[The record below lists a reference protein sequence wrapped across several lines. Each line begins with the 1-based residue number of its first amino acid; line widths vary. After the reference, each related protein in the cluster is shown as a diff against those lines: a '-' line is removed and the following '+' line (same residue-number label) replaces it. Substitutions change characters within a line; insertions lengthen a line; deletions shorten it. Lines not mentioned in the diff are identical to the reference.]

1 MNRLH
6 TLRSPV
12 IPSASFLKGGMAPMG
27 KQWDQSSEMKGC
39 SADNSTAEVE
49 LQLGFGFLV
58 FDHIHHLKAGIF
70 RLPLLGKC
78 FEDHGARSLPVLI
91 DFNQLLGS

>member
-6 TLRSPV
+6 TLRSTV
-12 IPSASFLKGGMAPMG
+12 VPSASFLKGGMAPMEQQG
-27 KQWDQSSEMKGC
+27 DQSSVAKGC

-49 LQLGFGFLV
+49 LQLCFGLLV
-58 FDHIHHLKAGIF
+58 LDHIHHLKASVF
-70 RLPLLGKC
+70 RLPLLGKR
-78 FEDHGARSLPVLI
+78 FEDHGARSLPVLL